1 MGSGA
6 TWAGGP
12 GSGATADCVPS
23 APQRLKYAATVSAL
37 GREEEFCLCQE
48 DIMTEEKEMN
58 VCLTEWKERRG
69 GGGQMERKHIWDS
82 GSERGFK
89 DSSANR
95 LPFVV

>member
-58 VCLTEWKERRG
+58 VCLTEWKEERG
-69 GGGQMERKHIWDS
+69 GADGVQTHL
-82 GSERGFK
+82 GFWE
-89 DSSANR
+89 
-95 LPFVV
+95 